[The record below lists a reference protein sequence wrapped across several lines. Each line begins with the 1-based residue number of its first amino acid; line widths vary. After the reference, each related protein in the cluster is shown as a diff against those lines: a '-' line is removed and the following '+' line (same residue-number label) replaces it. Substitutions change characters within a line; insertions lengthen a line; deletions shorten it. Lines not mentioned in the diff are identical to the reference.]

1 MRLERGGIGAGMTVD
16 SLPLSEAAIE
26 ISDIIIEEGIEGRD
40 LRWREGS
47 RIKLDGNVSRG
58 KGSGCT
64 GR

>member
-16 SLPLSEAAIE
+16 SLPLSESAIE

-47 RIKLDGNVSRG
+47 
-58 KGSGCT
+58 
-64 GR
+64 